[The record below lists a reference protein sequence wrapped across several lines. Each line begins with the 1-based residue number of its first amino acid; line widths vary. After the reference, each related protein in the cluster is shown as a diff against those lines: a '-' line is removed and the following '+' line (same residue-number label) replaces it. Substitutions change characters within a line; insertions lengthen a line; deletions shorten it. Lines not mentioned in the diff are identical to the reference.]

1 MTVFDLFRWVRDIRR
16 KINFAIMKF
25 NRNLEILKMEIE
37 LQRSRELL
45 RYGNAMLYLV
55 SNSIEVPKH
64 KTR

>member
-1 MTVFDLFRWVRDIRR
+1 MTVLDLFRWIRGVRR
-16 KINFAIMKF
+16 KIDFAIMKY
-25 NRNLEILKMEIE
+25 NRNLEIFKMEIE

-55 SNSIEVPKH
+55 SNSIEVPKN